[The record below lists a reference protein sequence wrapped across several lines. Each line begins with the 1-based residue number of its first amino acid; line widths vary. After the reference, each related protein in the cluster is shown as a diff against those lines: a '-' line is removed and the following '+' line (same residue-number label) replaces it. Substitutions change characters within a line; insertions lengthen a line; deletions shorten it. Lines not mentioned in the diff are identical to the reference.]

1 MDGEQISWIDWINE
15 IVAAAEQ
22 LKEAGMPLD
31 LDPSE
36 DLQVLH
42 NMIAISAAEWR
53 KGNQVDLDGPGMG
66 KAIGDEKSY
75 SPAQIYEQTW
85 GKDTSDVDVTVVN
98 NKFVPEFQNIDGP
111 KLSEL
116 ISTNPTLAA
125 KAYLIVLQSANGY
138 NNWSTWNSFVT
149 NPRTPQ
155 FIDYAKQYTYEK
167 IDDMNIP
174 SDAVDP
180 DRLYTPDR
188 QPGTGLP
195 LVDGKVL
202 PSDKRLV
209 FTAAELR
216 KKQRAWKASI
226 KLKGIL
232 SDAIL
237 EAMRR

>member
-1 MDGEQISWIDWINE
+1 MDGEQIPWIDWINE
-15 IVAAAEQ
+15 IVAAAVE

-85 GKDTSDVDVTVVN
+85 GKDTSDVDVTVIN

-111 KLSEL
+111 KLSSL
-116 ISTNPTLAA
+116 ISENPTLAA

-138 NNWSTWNSFVT
+138 DNWSTWKSFVT
-149 NPRTPQ
+149 NPKTPQ
-155 FIDYAKQYTYEK
+155 FIDYAKQYTYET
-167 IDDMNIP
+167 IDEMNIP
-174 SDAVDP
+174 PDAVDP
-180 DRLYTPDR
+180 ERLYTPDR
-188 QPGTGLP
+188 EPGTGRL
-195 LVDGKVL
+195 LQDGKPMPL
-202 PSDKRLV
+202 NKRIV
-209 FTAAELR
+209 FSSVDNR
-216 KKQRAWKASI
+216 KRQRAWLASI
-226 KLKGIL
+226 KLKNIL
-232 SDAIL
+232 SDEIL

>member
-188 QPGTGLP
+188 QPGTGLL